1 MDIRSGSLPNQT
13 IKLRTNLFAWPY
25 SWLDIEI
32 MITGWG
38 GQKFLANNIQTNRFV
53 PTRYFLDDRD
63 DINVIIQFL
72 TSIKPMKRED
82 QPDQTKSF
90 QDFINQFLEF
100 LRYARVTRY
109 IQYILHDRLMC
120 PAWFKK
126 IILKTNLL

>member
-100 LRYARVTRY
+100 LRYVT
-109 IQYILHDRLMC
+109 L
-120 PAWFKK
+120 KK
-126 IILKTNLL
+126 IYTVSTA